1 MSNSKLAQ
9 MAREREADRA
19 AGRPERGLFTGRG
32 RSGAGGDVSSPRSK
46 RLSPPD
52 DDIEDD
58 DFDDDE
64 LTDEDFNDD
73 ADDDVRSG
81 FFSSSRRRVR
91 DERGPRVGAKRS
103 VLAAI
108 RHIPAYLKLLFG
120 LMRDGRVSRLDR
132 FMVLAAVAYIVS
144 PLDFV
149 PDLIPFLGQVDDV
162 FLVVMALQRLIDNA
176 GRRVILDHW
185 DGDPREVSEVNLTGL
200 VSAAAFFLPSGIK
213 RRLRRVSGR
222 SKR

>member
-19 AGRPERGLFTGRG
+19 AGRPQRGLFSGRG
-32 RSGAGGDVSSPRSK
+32 RSASASDAPAPRSK
-46 RLSPPD
+46 RVPPPED
-52 DDIEDD
+52 AFDDD
-58 DFDDDE
+58 DFDDE
-64 LTDEDFNDD
+64 L
-73 ADDDVRSG
+73 DDDERELDA
-81 FFSSSRRRVR
+81 R
-91 DERGPRVGAKRS
+91 DVGPRVGAKRS
-103 VLAAI
+103 VLGAI
-108 RHIPAYLKLLFG
+108 RHIPSYLKLLFG

-185 DGDPREVSEVNLTGL
+185 DGDPREVSDVNLTGL

-222 SKR
+222 GRR